1 MGWFGASPDA
11 SITNPHSEFPNSI
24 AEFKC
29 PHSKK
34 ELTPCEACKATKFY
48 CYYDGGIHLK
58 KNHHYYHQVKLQ
70 LFVGGDKYSW
80 CDFCVFTSKGMEVER
95 IWPDIEWC
103 TKCVK
108 EFDSLIVTMM
118 LTYMLPE
125 ILSPVYKSSCVL

>member
-48 CYYDGGIHLK
+48 YYYDGGIHLK

-95 IWPDIEWC
+95 IWPDTE
-103 TKCVK
+103 
-108 EFDSLIVTMM
+108 
-118 LTYMLPE
+118 
-125 ILSPVYKSSCVL
+125 